1 MTKEQVLEELHQIAQ
16 EMNLPFDN
24 DNILTIWCRR
34 NSGMPQKIADEIFPL
49 YTRKGIECKKVSAI
63 IDNNG
68 NITHIKTE
76 YDNDYKSL

>member
-1 MTKEQVLEELHQIAQ
+1 
-16 EMNLPFDN
+16 
-24 DNILTIWCRR
+24 
-34 NSGMPQKIADEIFPL
+34 MPQKIADEIFPL

-76 YDNDYKSL
+76 YDNDYKPL